1 MEDDMARFI
10 SERNKWLGHQT
21 FKEIVVKSRK
31 VKGLSVSLNWDC
43 FEGNEGDF
51 DAEDPQDEP
60 LLRFDVSMRLGSR
73 GLYQELQDS
82 SFCTQLTAYDDRKLL
97 TKAAQVIL
105 KEAEENC
112 TVKRGVF
119 EYHWKR
125 IMEGLSWM
133 GIKEGKLV

>member
-1 MEDDMARFI
+1 MARFI

-21 FKEIVVKSRK
+21 FKEIIVKSRK

-43 FEGNEGDF
+43 GEGNEGDF
-51 DAEDPQDEP
+51 NVDDPNDEP
-60 LLRFDVSMRLGSR
+60 LLRFDVSKITRQSKSFAR
-73 GLYQELQDS
+73 AEQLQDS

-97 TKAAQVIL
+97 TKAAKVIL

-112 TVKRGVF
+112 TVKRGKF

-133 GIKEGKLV
+133 GIKDGKLV